1 MGALMLLGFLLVAG
15 AAVMS
20 VLVVFGAVLKL
31 VLRLILLPL
40 LLIKW
45 LIGGLVLLVLGPI
58 FAIVGLFVLFVLGA
72 VFAVPLLPFV
82 LLGLVVW
89 AVARASRPAIA

>member
-1 MGALMLLGFLLVAG
+1 MAALMLMGFLLFVG
-15 AAVMS
+15 AALLTVL
-20 VLVVFGAVLKL
+20 LVVGLALKL

-45 LIGGLVLLVLGPI
+45 IIGGLMFFVLGPI

-72 VFAVPLLPFV
+72 VFALPLLPFV
-82 LLGLVVW
+82 LLGLLVW
-89 AVARASRPAIA
+89 ALARASRPAVA